1 MWYYHFQNQTFG
13 PVGNEEIKALA
24 AENKVLPSTLV
35 WTQGMSDWQPAMR
48 TSLASLFPQQIVPS
62 VGNTQA
68 ALYVYKPV
76 ETQIKEL
83 NDLFLWYWICLAC
96 SIFTFG
102 LSAIASMVLFY
113 IILYRSW
120 QQIQD
125 GYART
130 TPGKAVGFLFIP
142 FFSLYWIFEAYTGF
156 VRDSNAYIQRH
167 ALPVKRQDEG
177 LATAV
182 CVLTLLCLIPYL
194 NIMTGLALFV
204 LQIIL
209 IKNFKDTAVDLINA
223 RQ

>member
-1 MWYYHFQNQTFG
+1 MWYYHFQNQSIG

-35 WTQGMSDWQPAMR
+35 WTQGMSDWQPAIR
-48 TSLASLFPQQIVPS
+48 TSLAFLFPQQIVPS
-62 VGNTQA
+62 AVNSQA
-68 ALYVYKPV
+68 APYQYKTA
-76 ETQIKEL
+76 EMQIKEL
-83 NDLFLWYWICLAC
+83 NDLFLWYWICLAG

-142 FFSLYWIFEAYTGF
+142 FFNLYWMFEAYTGF

-167 ALPVKRQDEG
+167 ALPVNRQDEG

-182 CVLTLLCLIPYL
+182 CVLTLLCLVPYL
-194 NIMTGLALFV
+194 NFLAGLALFV
-204 LQIIL
+204 LQILL
-209 IKNFKDTAVDLINA
+209 IKNFKDTAVDLITA